1 MRSSDELKHFWKFVN
16 AVDVLD
22 AIKNEVMVWV
32 TDEGEFEVD
41 FSIFGKKAKVRLS
54 VEEAEECILYV
65 YDENG
70 NYDKTV
76 VVDCDS
82 PEEYTKLAERMIA
95 YLHNSEGDF

>member
-22 AIKNEVMVWV
+22 AAKNEVMVWIA
-32 TDEGEFEVD
+32 DEGEFEVD
-41 FSIFGKKAKVRLS
+41 FSIFGKKAKARLG
-54 VEEAEECILYV
+54 VEEADECTLCV